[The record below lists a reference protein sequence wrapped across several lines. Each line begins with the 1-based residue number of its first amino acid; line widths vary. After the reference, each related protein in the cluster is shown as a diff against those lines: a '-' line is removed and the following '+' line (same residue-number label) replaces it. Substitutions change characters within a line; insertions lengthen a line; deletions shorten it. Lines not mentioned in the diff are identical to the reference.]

1 MMYYYAALNEVV
13 SKEKCT
19 EDAFE
24 PLMAEFGIL
33 KLMSDPKKKSKS
45 HHRRQPNFS
54 YVVLQKKISKLEQG

>member
-33 KLMSDPKKKSKS
+33 KLMSDPKKNQNHIIGDSS
-45 HHRRQPNFS
+45 PIFLML
-54 YVVLQKKISKLEQG
+54 YYKKNS